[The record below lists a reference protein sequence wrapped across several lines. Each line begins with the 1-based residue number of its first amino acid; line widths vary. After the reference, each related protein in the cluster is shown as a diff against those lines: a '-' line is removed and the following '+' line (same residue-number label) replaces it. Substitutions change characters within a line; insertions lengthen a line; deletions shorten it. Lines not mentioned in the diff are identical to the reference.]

1 MKIKGNTVGT
11 TMPRSDWAQT
21 DPKKADYIKNKPS
34 VLDGEDGATFTP
46 SISSNGT
53 LSWSNDKG
61 LDNPESVNIKGDKGD
76 KGDTGAQ
83 GETGAQGVQGVQGEK
98 GDKGETGAAGADGVS
113 CTHLWNGTTLT
124 VTSASGTSSA
134 DLKGEKGDK
143 GEDGATFVITVN
155 VSDGTYDKTVTEIQQ
170 AYASGMIPVC
180 VYDGLVYALE
190 SCTDSGTFKFYHY
203 NGDTMTFRHIT
214 IMDGLETVK
223 YQTVS
228 QVDSSLSITGRAADA
243 NAVKVALANVE
254 KKIPATYTLPIATA
268 DTLGGVKPVAKT
280 EDMTQ
285 EVGVDEAGAL
295 FTMPGSG
302 GGTEKEWRQIADL
315 DFSVA
320 ENQVSNLSY
329 TELNGV
335 TDIFIQC
342 SGVKNSTETASA
354 YTMSVNGN
362 LIMNT
367 CVPTTATGGTSQD
380 VWLYVHYN
388 GLVWCTLRASNVNT
402 ASSMSQNGNAQTP
415 YRVHY
420 NVGAADSIVLNAGSK
435 YIAVSGTLKIW
446 VR

>member
-21 DPKKADYIKNKPS
+21 DPKKADYIKIKPS

-170 AYASGMIPVC
+170 AYASGRIPVC
-180 VYDGLVYALE
+180 VFDGLVYALA
-190 SCTDSGTFKFYHY
+190 SCTDSGSF
-203 NGDTMTFRHIT
+203 
-214 IMDGLETVK
+214 
-223 YQTVS
+223 
-228 QVDSSLSITGRAADA
+228 
-243 NAVKVALANVE
+243 
-254 KKIPATYTLPIATA
+254 
-268 DTLGGVKPVAKT
+268 
-280 EDMTQ
+280 
-285 EVGVDEAGAL
+285 
-295 FTMPGSG
+295 
-302 GGTEKEWRQIADL
+302 
-315 DFSVA
+315 
-320 ENQVSNLSY
+320 
-329 TELNGV
+329 
-335 TDIFIQC
+335 
-342 SGVKNSTETASA
+342 
-354 YTMSVNGN
+354 
-362 LIMNT
+362 
-367 CVPTTATGGTSQD
+367 
-380 VWLYVHYN
+380 
-388 GLVWCTLRASNVNT
+388 
-402 ASSMSQNGNAQTP
+402 
-415 YRVHY
+415 
-420 NVGAADSIVLNAGSK
+420 
-435 YIAVSGTLKIW
+435 
-446 VR
+446 